1 MATFEKC
8 MFINIAMGFYIKI
21 CKTIAVAVKEWVE
34 GNNRAENLFV
44 ACINSLFVQALPL
57 CDNFSLEGDMS

>member
-1 MATFEKC
+1 
-8 MFINIAMGFYIKI
+8 MGFYIKI